1 MDRWLAI
8 VVQTDQ
14 KLLTFHQCPRTT
26 GRIDLTTQPQLEN
39 LIDIEEQYQVATY
52 KKFPFVIERGEDV
65 WVYTSE
71 GERYLDLYGGHAV
84 VSTGH
89 SHPRIVK
96 AISEQA
102 EKLIFYSNLVYND
115 ARARAAKKLVEIAP
129 VDLSKAFFVNSG
141 TEANENAMKIAR
153 MLTGRK
159 KIISFEGGFH
169 GRTPGSV
176 SATGLAKYRENV
188 SPLLEGHVFAEFG
201 SIDSVNSLLD
211 EETAAVILEP
221 IQSMGGVRMAEPEFY
236 QMLRERCD
244 EANAMLIY
252 DEVQTGMGR
261 TGEFFFAGQ
270 CGVVPDMVALAK
282 GIASGVPMGAVLMTD
297 AIAGE
302 IKTGDLGTTFG
313 GGPLACAA
321 LEATVDVIRDEGL
334 LENVRENSEYMF
346 RELRKMLLV
355 EEVRGLG
362 YLVGIK
368 FAGGSA
374 KPVQQWLLDRKI
386 ITGLS
391 DDPSVLRLLP
401 PLTLKRSEIDLFLD
415 ELSGIALG

>member
-1 MDRWLAI
+1 M
-8 VVQTDQ
+8 
-14 KLLTFHQCPRTT
+14 
-26 GRIDLTTQPQLEN
+26 TTQAQLKN
-39 LIDIEEQYQVATY
+39 LIETEEHYQVATY

-65 WVYTSE
+65 WVYTST

-96 AISEQA
+96 AITDQA
-102 EKLIFYSNLVYND
+102 AKFIFYSNLVYND
-115 ARARAAKKLVEIAP
+115 TRARAAQKLIETAP
-129 VDLSKAFFVNSG
+129 EPLTKAFFVNSG

-153 MLTGRK
+153 MLTDRT

-188 SPLLEGHVFAEFG
+188 RPLLEGHVYAEFG
-201 SIDSVNSLLD
+201 NIASVESLLD
-211 EETAAVILEP
+211 EDTAAVILEP
-221 IQSMGGVRMAEPEFY
+221 IQSMGGVRMAQPEFY
-236 QMLRERCD
+236 QALRDLCD
-244 EANAMLIY
+244 QAGAMLIY

-261 TGEFFFAGQ
+261 TGEFYFAGRY
-270 CGVVPDMVALAK
+270 GVVPDMVSLAK

-302 IKTGDLGTTFG
+302 IKIGDLGTTFG

-321 LEATVDVIRDEGL
+321 LEATVDVIRDERL
-334 LENVRENSEYMF
+334 LENVRENSEYLMGQ
-346 RELRKMLLV
+346 LSNMLLV
-355 EEVRGLG
+355 EESRGLG
-362 YLVGIK
+362 YLIGIQ
-368 FAGGSA
+368 FPEASA
-374 KPVQQWLLDRKI
+374 KSFQTGLLERKI

-391 DDPSVLRLLP
+391 EDPSVLRLLP
-401 PLTLKRSEIDLFLD
+401 PLTLRRPEIDFFLD
-415 ELSGIALG
+415 ELSRIALG

>member
-1 MDRWLAI
+1 MNLNR
-8 VVQTDQ
+8 
-14 KLLTFHQCPRTT
+14 RE
-26 GRIDLTTQPQLEN
+26 DLTIQLRFEN
-39 LIDIEEQYQVATY
+39 LIDTEEQYQVATY
-52 KKFPFVIERGEDV
+52 KKFPFVIGRGEDV
-65 WVYTSE
+65 WVYTTN

-96 AISEQA
+96 AIADQA
-102 EKLIFYSNLVYND
+102 QRLIFYSNLVYND
-115 ARARAAKKLVEIAP
+115 ARAGAAKKLVETAP
-129 VDLSKAFFVNSG
+129 EILSKAFFVNSG

-153 MLTGRK
+153 MLTGRQK
-159 KIISFEGGFH
+159 VISFEGGFH

-176 SATGLAKYRENV
+176 SATGLAKYRQNV
-188 SPLLEGHVFAEFG
+188 SPLLEGHVYAEFG
-201 SIDSVNSLLD
+201 NIDSVNALLD
-211 EETAAVILEP
+211 EDTAAIILEP
-221 IQSMGGVRMAEPEFY
+221 IQSMGGVRMAAPEFY
-236 QMLRERCD
+236 QTLRERCD

-261 TGEFFFAGQ
+261 TGEFYFAGRFD
-270 CGVVPDMVALAK
+270 VVPDMIALAK

-297 AIAGE
+297 AIAAE

-321 LEATVDVIRDEGL
+321 LEATVDVIRDERL
-334 LENVRENSEYMF
+334 LENVRESSEYLF
-346 RELRKMLLV
+346 AELRKLLLV

-368 FAGGSA
+368 FSSGTA
-374 KPVQQWLLDRKI
+374 KSVQQGLLEKKI

-391 DDPSVLRLLP
+391 EDPDVLRLLP
-401 PLTLKRSEIDLFLD
+401 PLTLRRPEIDLFLD
-415 ELSGIALG
+415 ELSGIA

>member
-1 MDRWLAI
+1 M
-8 VVQTDQ
+8 
-14 KLLTFHQCPRTT
+14 
-26 GRIDLTTQPQLEN
+26 TTQPQFES
-39 LIDIEEQYQVATY
+39 LIEIEESYQVATY

-65 WVYTSE
+65 WVYTTA

-89 SHPRIVK
+89 SHPSIVR
-96 AISEQA
+96 AISNQA
-102 EKLIFYSNLVYND
+102 GRLIFYSNLVYND
-115 ARARAAKKLVEIAP
+115 ARARAAKILVEVAP
-129 VDLSKAFFVNSG
+129 DVLAKAFFVNSG

-153 MLTGRK
+153 MLTGRR

-176 SATGLAKYRENV
+176 SATGLPKYRENV
-188 SPLLEGHVFAEFG
+188 SPLLEGHVYADFG
-201 SIDSVNSLLD
+201 NVASVERLLD
-211 EETAAVILEP
+211 EQTAAVILEP
-221 IQSMGGVRMAEPEFY
+221 IQSMGGVRMAKPEFY
-236 QMLRERCD
+236 QALREMCD
-244 EANAMLIY
+244 QANAMLIY

-261 TGEFFFAGQ
+261 TGEFFFAGRF
-270 CGVVPDMVALAK
+270 GVVPDMVTLAK

-302 IKTGDLGTTFG
+302 IRTGDLGTTFG

-321 LEATVDVIRDEGL
+321 LEATIGVIHDERL
-334 LENVRENSEYMF
+334 LENVRENSEYLF
-346 RELRKMLLV
+346 VELRKLPMV

-368 FAGGSA
+368 FVGGKA
-374 KPVQQWLLDRKI
+374 KSVQQSLLERKI

-401 PLTLKRSEIDLFLD
+401 PLTLKRAEIDLLLG
-415 ELSGIALG
+415 ELAAIEFPV

>member
-1 MDRWLAI
+1 MS
-8 VVQTDQ
+8 
-14 KLLTFHQCPRTT
+14 
-26 GRIDLTTQPQLEN
+26 TQAQLET
-39 LIDIEEQYQVATY
+39 LIDIEERYQVATY

-65 WVYTSE
+65 WVYTTD

-89 SHPRIVK
+89 SHPRVVK
-96 AISEQA
+96 AIADQA
-102 EKLIFYSNLVYND
+102 ARLIFYSNLVYND
-115 ARARAAKKLVEIAP
+115 ARARSAKKLVETAP
-129 VDLSKAFFVNSG
+129 EPLTKAFFVNSG

-153 MLTGRK
+153 MLTGRD

-188 SPLLEGHVFAEFG
+188 SPLLPGHIYAGFG
-201 SIDSVNSLLD
+201 NVASVERLLD
-211 EETAAVILEP
+211 EQTAAVILEP

-236 QMLRERCD
+236 QALREMCD
-244 EANAMLIY
+244 QVGAMLIY

-261 TGEFFFAGQ
+261 TGEFFFAGRF
-270 CGVVPDMVALAK
+270 GVVPDMIALAK

-334 LENVRENSEYMF
+334 LENVRANSEYLF
-346 RELRKMLLV
+346 AELSKMLLV

-362 YLVGIK
+362 YLIGIK
-368 FAGGSA
+368 FPGGTA
-374 KPVQQWLLDRKI
+374 KSVQQALLDKKI

-391 DDPSVLRLLP
+391 EDPSVLRLLP
-401 PLTLKRSEIDLFLD
+401 PLTLRRPEIDLFLD
-415 ELSGIALG
+415 ELSGMTLGQ

>member
-1 MDRWLAI
+1 M
-8 VVQTDQ
+8 
-14 KLLTFHQCPRTT
+14 
-26 GRIDLTTQPQLEN
+26 TTQPQLEN

-96 AISEQA
+96 AIADQA
-102 EKLIFYSNLVYND
+102 SRLIFYSNLVYND

-129 VDLSKAFFVNSG
+129 ADLSKAFFVNSG
-141 TEANENAMKIAR
+141 TEANENAMKVAR

-176 SATGLAKYRENV
+176 SATGLARYRENV

-201 SIDSVNSLLD
+201 SIDSVNLLLD

-236 QMLRERCD
+236 QRLRERCD

-270 CGVVPDMVALAK
+270 FGVVPDMVALAK
-282 GIASGVPMGAVLMTD
+282 GIASGAPMGAVLMT
-297 AIAGE
+297 AVIAGE
-302 IKTGDLGTTFG
+302 IKIGDLGTTFG

-334 LENVRENSEYMF
+334 LENVRENSAHLF

-401 PLTLKRSEIDLFLD
+401 PLTLKRAEIDLFLD
-415 ELSGIALG
+415 EVSTIALG

>member
-1 MDRWLAI
+1 MS
-8 VVQTDQ
+8 
-14 KLLTFHQCPRTT
+14 
-26 GRIDLTTQPQLEN
+26 TQPQLEN

-65 WVYTSE
+65 WVYTTSA
-71 GERYLDLYGGHAV
+71 ERYLDLYGGHAV

-96 AISEQA
+96 AISDQA
-102 EKLIFYSNLVYND
+102 ARLIFYSNLVYND
-115 ARARAAKKLVEIAP
+115 ARARAAKKIVEIAP
-129 VDLSKAFFVNSG
+129 EPLTKAFFVNSG

-153 MLTGRK
+153 MLTGRE

-176 SATGLAKYRENV
+176 SATGLAKYREHV
-188 SPLLEGHVFAEFG
+188 SPLLPGHVYADFG
-201 SIDSVNSLLD
+201 SVASVESLLD
-211 EETAAVILEP
+211 ESTAAVILEP
-221 IQSMGGVRMAEPEFY
+221 IQSMGGVRTAKPEFY
-236 QMLRERCD
+236 QELREKCD
-244 EANAMLIY
+244 QAGAMLIY

-261 TGEFFFAGQ
+261 TGEFFFAGRF
-270 CGVVPDMVALAK
+270 GVVADMVALAK

-321 LEATVDVIRDEGL
+321 LEATIDVIRDEQL
-334 LENVRENSEYMF
+334 LENVRENSEYLVAA
-346 RELRKMLLV
+346 LRKLPMV

-362 YLVGIK
+362 YLIGIK
-368 FAGGSA
+368 VVSGNA
-374 KPVQQWLLDRKI
+374 KPYQ
-386 ITGLS
+386 
-391 DDPSVLRLLP
+391 
-401 PLTLKRSEIDLFLD
+401 
-415 ELSGIALG
+415 

>member
-1 MDRWLAI
+1 M
-8 VVQTDQ
+8 
-14 KLLTFHQCPRTT
+14 
-26 GRIDLTTQPQLEN
+26 TTQPQFEN

-52 KKFPFVIERGEDV
+52 KKFPFVIERGQDV

-89 SHPRIVK
+89 SHPRIVQ
-96 AISEQA
+96 AIADQA
-102 EKLIFYSNLVYND
+102 ARLIFYSNLVYND
-115 ARARAAKKLVEIAP
+115 ARARAAQKLVEIAP
-129 VDLSKAFFVNSG
+129 EPLTKAFFVNSG
-141 TEANENAMKIAR
+141 TEANENTMKIAR
-153 MLTGRK
+153 MLTGRE

-188 SPLLEGHVFAEFG
+188 LPLLPGHVYADFANV
-201 SIDSVNSLLD
+201 SSVEGLLD
-211 EETAAVILEP
+211 EETAAIILEP

-236 QMLRERCD
+236 QALREMCD
-244 EANAMLIY
+244 QAGAMLIY

-261 TGEFFFAGQ
+261 TGEFFFAGRF
-270 CGVVPDMVALAK
+270 GVVPDMIALAK

-321 LEATVDVIRDEGL
+321 LEATVDVIRDERL
-334 LENVRENSEYMF
+334 LENVRENSEYLF
-346 RELRKMLLV
+346 AELRKMMLV

-362 YLVGIK
+362 YLIGIG
-368 FAGGSA
+368 FPGGIA
-374 KPVQQWLLDRKI
+374 KPIQQALLEKKI

-401 PLTLKRSEIDLFLD
+401 PLTLR
-415 ELSGIALG
+415 

>member
-1 MDRWLAI
+1 M
-8 VVQTDQ
+8 
-14 KLLTFHQCPRTT
+14 
-26 GRIDLTTQPQLEN
+26 TTQPQLKN

-96 AISEQA
+96 AIADQA
-102 EKLIFYSNLVYND
+102 QRLIFYSNLVYND
-115 ARARAAKKLVEIAP
+115 ARARAAKKLVETAP
-129 VDLSKAFFVNSG
+129 DQLAKAFFVNSG

-153 MLTGRK
+153 MLTGRL

-188 SPLLEGHVFAEFG
+188 SPLLEGHVYAEFG
-201 SIDSVNSLLD
+201 NIQSVRELLD
-211 EETAAVILEP
+211 ESTAAIILEP
-221 IQSMGGVRMAEPEFY
+221 IQSMGGVRMAEQAFY
-236 QMLRERCD
+236 QALRERCD
-244 EANAMLIY
+244 EAGAMLIY

-261 TGEFFFAGQ
+261 TGEFYFAGSFD
-270 CGVVPDMVALAK
+270 VVPDMVALAK

-321 LEATVDVIRDEGL
+321 LEATVDVIRDEKL
-334 LENVRENSEYMF
+334 IENVRENSEYLIA
-346 RELRKMLLV
+346 ELRKMLLV

-362 YLVGIK
+362 YLIGIK
-368 FAGGSA
+368 FPSGTA
-374 KPVQQWLLDRKI
+374 KSVQQELLERKI

-391 DDPSVLRLLP
+391 EDPDVLRLLP
-401 PLTLKRSEIDLFLD
+401 PLTLRRAEIDLFLD
-415 ELSGIALG
+415 ALSGIA

>member
-1 MDRWLAI
+1 LS
-8 VVQTDQ
+8 
-14 KLLTFHQCPRTT
+14 
-26 GRIDLTTQPQLEN
+26 TQAQLET
-39 LIDIEEQYQVATY
+39 LIDIEERYQVATY

-65 WVYTSE
+65 WVYTTD

-89 SHPRIVK
+89 SHPRVVK
-96 AISEQA
+96 AIADQA
-102 EKLIFYSNLVYND
+102 ARLIFYSNLVYND
-115 ARARAAKKLVEIAP
+115 ARARSAKKLVETAP
-129 VDLSKAFFVNSG
+129 EPLTKAFFVNSG

-153 MLTGRK
+153 MLTGRD

-188 SPLLEGHVFAEFG
+188 SPLLPGHIYAGFG
-201 SIDSVNSLLD
+201 NVASVERLLD
-211 EETAAVILEP
+211 EQTAAVILEP

-236 QMLRERCD
+236 QALREMCD
-244 EANAMLIY
+244 QVGAMLIY

-261 TGEFFFAGQ
+261 TGEFFFAGRF
-270 CGVVPDMVALAK
+270 GVVPDMIALAK

-334 LENVRENSEYMF
+334 LENVRANSEYLF
-346 RELRKMLLV
+346 AELSKMLLV

-362 YLVGIK
+362 YLIGIK
-368 FAGGSA
+368 FPGGTA
-374 KPVQQWLLDRKI
+374 KSVQQALLDKKI

-391 DDPSVLRLLP
+391 EDPSVLRLLP
-401 PLTLKRSEIDLFLD
+401 PLTLRRPEIDLFLD
-415 ELSGIALG
+415 ELSGMTLGQ

>member
-1 MDRWLAI
+1 
-8 VVQTDQ
+8 
-14 KLLTFHQCPRTT
+14 LTS
-26 GRIDLTTQPQLEN
+26 QPQLEN

-65 WVYTSE
+65 WVYTSD

-96 AISEQA
+96 AIADQA
-102 EKLIFYSNLVYND
+102 ERLIFYSNLVYND
-115 ARARAAKKLVEIAP
+115 ARARAAKKLVETAP
-129 VDLSKAFFVNSG
+129 ELLSKAFFVNSG

-153 MLTGRK
+153 MLTGRT

-176 SATGLAKYRENV
+176 SATGLAKYREHV
-188 SPLLEGHVFAEFG
+188 SPLLEGHVYAEFG
-201 SIDSVNSLLD
+201 NIDSVNALLD
-211 EETAAVILEP
+211 EDTAAVILEP
-221 IQSMGGVRMAEPEFY
+221 IQSMGGVRMAGAEFY
-236 QMLRERCD
+236 QSLRERCD

-261 TGEFFFAGQ
+261 TGEFYFAGRFD
-270 CGVVPDMVALAK
+270 VVPDMIALAK

-302 IKTGDLGTTFG
+302 IKSGDLGTTFG

-321 LEATVDVIRDEGL
+321 LEATVDVLRDERL
-334 LENVRENSEYMF
+334 LENVRENSEYLF
-346 RELRKMLLV
+346 AELKKMLLV

-368 FAGGSA
+368 FPSGTA
-374 KPVQQWLLDRKI
+374 KSVQQGLLDKKI

-391 DDPSVLRLLP
+391 EDPDVLRLLP
-401 PLTLKRSEIDLFLD
+401 PLTLRRAEIDLFLD
-415 ELSGIALG
+415 ALSGIS

>member
-1 MDRWLAI
+1 MS
-8 VVQTDQ
+8 
-14 KLLTFHQCPRTT
+14 
-26 GRIDLTTQPQLEN
+26 TQPQLEN

-65 WVYTSE
+65 WVYTTSA
-71 GERYLDLYGGHAV
+71 ERYLDLYGGHAV

-96 AISEQA
+96 AISDQA
-102 EKLIFYSNLVYND
+102 ARLIFYSNLVYND

-129 VDLSKAFFVNSG
+129 EPLTKAFFVNSG

-153 MLTGRK
+153 MLTGRE

-176 SATGLAKYRENV
+176 SATGLAKYREHV
-188 SPLLEGHVFAEFG
+188 SPLLPGHVYADFG
-201 SIDSVNSLLD
+201 SVASVERLLD
-211 EETAAVILEP
+211 ESTAAVILEP
-221 IQSMGGVRMAEPEFY
+221 IQSMGGVRTAKPEFY
-236 QMLRERCD
+236 QELREKCD
-244 EANAMLIY
+244 QAGAMLIY

-261 TGEFFFAGQ
+261 TGEFFFAGRF
-270 CGVVPDMVALAK
+270 GVVADMVALAK

-321 LEATVDVIRDEGL
+321 LEATIDVIRDEQL
-334 LENVRENSEYMF
+334 LENVRENSEYLVA
-346 RELRKMLLV
+346 ELRKLPMV

-362 YLVGIK
+362 YLIGIK
-368 FAGGSA
+368 VVSGNA
-374 KPVQQWLLDRKI
+374 KPYQQTLLERKI

-401 PLTLKRSEIDLFLD
+401 PLTLKRKEIDLFLD
-415 ELSGIALG
+415 ELSGIDHG